1 MRRGQAM
8 IETVLAVLFI
18 TFVFFGLFQLSQMLT
33 ARILLDHAAARAA
46 RAKAVGFNAFMCRKA
61 ARVATIPIAGRRL
74 WPDDLEGAS
83 EVSRVPIYLSTR
95 NEQIAR
101 GVLQYERWET
111 LGLDVRS
118 SHGLVPEA
126 EADVSIELPRF
137 WSWGWKRDDSP
148 ISMSGSAAL
157 ESHFPLYMDDGGL

>member
-18 TFVFFGLFQLSQMLT
+18 TFVFLGLFQLSQMLT

-83 EVSRVPIYLSTR
+83 EVSRVPIPVDAERADRARRPAVRALGDARTR
-95 NEQIAR
+95 RAVESR
-101 GVLQYERWET
+101 
-111 LGLDVRS
+111 
-118 SHGLVPEA
+118 
-126 EADVSIELPRF
+126 PR
-137 WSWGWKRDDSP
+137 
-148 ISMSGSAAL
+148 A
-157 ESHFPLYMDDGGL
+157 GGGG

>member
-1 MRRGQAM
+1 M

-18 TFVFFGLFQLSQMLT
+18 TFVFLGIFQLSQMLT

-61 ARVATIPIAGRRL
+61 ARVATIPIAGRRE
-74 WPDDLEGAS
+74 WPEDLEGAD

-101 GVLQYERWET
+101 GVLQYERWDT
-111 LGLDVRS
+111 LGLDIRS
-118 SHGLVPEA
+118 GLGLTPEA
-126 EADVSIELPRF
+126 TADVSIDLPRF
-137 WSWGWKRDDSP
+137 WSWGWTRDDEP
-148 ISMSGSAAL
+148 IRMEGSAAL
-157 ESHFPLYMDDGGL
+157 ESHFPLYMNDGGL